1 MSKSLVIVES
11 PSKAKTINKYLGSN
25 YIVEATV
32 GHVKNLPKSKMSV
45 EIDKNYEAVFEVIK
59 GKEKVIKSLKSIAKT
74 SDKIYIATDPDREGE
89 AIADDIADEI
99 VSVNN
104 KIHRVLFNE
113 ITKSGVS
120 HAMENPRN
128 IDKNLVSSQT
138 ARRVMDR
145 ILGYKLSPF
154 LWKTFYYG
162 LSAGRVQSVA
172 LKLICEREKE
182 IRDFIPKEYWSIHG
196 IFSKPSGNTKSFAAK
211 LYKINEDTLK
221 FNGEKPCIEN
231 IDQAHKI
238 VEELRGNKFKIT
250 DIQVKSVK
258 RNPPAPFTTSVLQQA
273 ASTRLG
279 FSPKKTMMLAQKLYE
294 GIEVEKGEGN
304 VGLITYMRTDSTRI
318 SPEAVHSAREFIEKN
333 YGKEYIPEKA
343 KIFSTKGKT
352 QDAHEAIR
360 PSDVLRKPE
369 LMKKLGKDLH
379 ALYTLIWKRFVASQM
394 TPAVFDQKTVIL
406 KALSPT
412 GGKAEYFFKATGSE
426 LIFSGFLKVYE
437 YANGN
442 NTENDKE
449 ELSVIPPDI
458 KIDDLLKAL
467 SMAKEQHF
475 TIPPPRY
482 NESSLIK
489 QLDNLGIGR
498 PSTFA
503 YIVSTVI
510 DRKYVDLIERKLYAT
525 NLGMKVDE
533 ILGKHFSDVI
543 NAKFTAKME
552 DELDTIAN
560 GEATYKK
567 VLDDFYIPF
576 SKDLEEADGVASDI
590 KKMLTEKTDIDCPEC
605 GAKTSA
611 KMVKKWG
618 RNGQF
623 LACEKYPTC
632 KASMP
637 LKEEQEEHDKIHS
650 QRKVICDLCGADM
663 QIKIGRYGKFFG
675 CTNYPKCKGVKPVTL
690 GIKCPKCNEGELV
703 QRRGGKRKSLFYGCT
718 KYPDCDFLTN
728 AEPVIQTC
736 SKCNNNY
743 LVKKSTKKDGDF
755 LQCPECKEKYE
766 LEASD
771 IHEKDTQTQQD

>member
-467 SMAKEQHF
+467 SMTKEQHF

-567 VLDDFYIPF
+567 V
-576 SKDLEEADGVASDI
+576 
-590 KKMLTEKTDIDCPEC
+590 
-605 GAKTSA
+605 
-611 KMVKKWG
+611 
-618 RNGQF
+618 
-623 LACEKYPTC
+623 
-632 KASMP
+632 
-637 LKEEQEEHDKIHS
+637 
-650 QRKVICDLCGADM
+650 
-663 QIKIGRYGKFFG
+663 
-675 CTNYPKCKGVKPVTL
+675 
-690 GIKCPKCNEGELV
+690 
-703 QRRGGKRKSLFYGCT
+703 
-718 KYPDCDFLTN
+718 
-728 AEPVIQTC
+728 
-736 SKCNNNY
+736 
-743 LVKKSTKKDGDF
+743 
-755 LQCPECKEKYE
+755 
-766 LEASD
+766 
-771 IHEKDTQTQQD
+771 